1 MLRIVWKAPCSHWTK
16 LLAKW
21 DSVWIR
27 TYYTWSTRLNCDV
40 KQIHM
45 RVWVECS
52 WRSAVQNSAWKK
64 QGREKK
70 KQCSLS
76 WWRKNWGAK
85 DRKISTKYITTIC
98 WSSKACMPSMHLH
111 CTAKLWKTHL
121 RWVTFTVKL
130 LWCQSLKFSSDQP
143 AVQLFQTL
151 MLTKTAG
158 VRIFVQ
164 LTFSIIII
172 NHAFSLSSVYSST
185 SYLVVAVHG
194 SSNLPAAL
202 RSCCGDAVAKG
213 EGLVAMVAGRVLKR
227 SLRGGVEL
235 QGTLGKKCRSYR

>member
-130 LWCQSLKFSSDQP
+130 LWCQSFKILRWSACCTTFPNAYAYKNGRCKNFCPVDFFHHHHQSCILVIICIQQHFLPGCSCARLLQP
-143 AVQLFQTL
+143 ARCAEEL
-151 MLTKTAG
+151 
-158 VRIFVQ
+158 
-164 LTFSIIII
+164 
-172 NHAFSLSSVYSST
+172 
-185 SYLVVAVHG
+185 
-194 SSNLPAAL
+194 L
-202 RSCCGDAVAKG
+202 RRCC
-213 EGLVAMVAGRVLKR
+213 R
-227 SLRGGVEL
+227 
-235 QGTLGKKCRSYR
+235 